1 MWTKKGKKKNENQKN
16 IYLNEPIHNAIIS
29 NQMLQNRW
37 KFIHKRIEY
46 INGLNEDSKNGI
58 KTKKKK
64 YAKSNRLNNLNEG
77 KIKVERETKKK
88 KIRVSTNVQQQQKDK
103 DEYKYLS
110 GTTCFVY

>member
-1 MWTKKGKKKNENQKN
+1 MLARIGFGAIDKTICGWCEMWTKKGRKK
-16 IYLNEPIHNAIIS
+16 IYINEPIHNAIIS

-64 YAKSNRLNNLNEG
+64 YAKSNRMNNLNEG

-88 KIRVSTNVQQQQKDK
+88 KFCVSTNV
-103 DEYKYLS
+103 
-110 GTTCFVY
+110 